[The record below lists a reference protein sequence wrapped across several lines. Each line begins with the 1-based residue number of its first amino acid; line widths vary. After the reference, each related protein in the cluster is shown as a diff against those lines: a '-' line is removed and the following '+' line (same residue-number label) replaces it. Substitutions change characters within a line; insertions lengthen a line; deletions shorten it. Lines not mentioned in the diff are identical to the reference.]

1 MVAVLFN
8 AGDQV
13 PVIPVV
19 FVEVVG
25 KADKLAPEQMAA
37 TAVKVGVTF
46 AFTVMVIV
54 AVVAQRPAVGVKVYS
69 VVAVLFNAGD
79 QVPVIS
85 FVEVVGK
92 ADKVAPAQM
101 AATAVKVGVTFA
113 FTAKLPAEVPVPAGV
128 VTVTT
133 PEPIG
138 PAGRVAVIWVLL
150 TVKLATA
157 TPLTVTAVAPEK
169 SVPVMIKVDPPQ
181 PSVIAVVPSL
191 VKALIVGGVDARIVK
206 SNVAVLQPST
216 ILIFVVSVYVSP
228 FFGQV

>member
-1 MVAVLFN
+1 LL
-8 AGDQV
+8 
-13 PVIPVV
+13 
-19 FVEVVG
+19 EVVG

-37 TAVKVGVTF
+37 TAVKVGITF

-54 AVVAQRPAVGVKVYS
+54 AVVAHCPAVGVKVYS

-92 ADKVAPAQM
+92 ADKVAPEQM

-128 VTVTT
+128 VTATV
-133 PEPIG
+133 PAAIDS
-138 PAGRVAVIWVLL
+138 AGRVAVIWVLL
-150 TVKLATA
+150 FTVKLATA
-157 TPLTVTAVAPEK
+157 IPFTVTAVAPEK
-169 SVPVMIKVDPPQ
+169 SAPVMIKVDPPQ
-181 PSVIAVVPSL
+181 PSVMAVVPSL
-191 VKALIVGGVDARIVK
+191 VKALIVGAVDARIVK
-206 SNVAVLQPST
+206 FNVAVLQPSI
-216 ILIFVVSVYVSP
+216 ILIFVVSEYVTS